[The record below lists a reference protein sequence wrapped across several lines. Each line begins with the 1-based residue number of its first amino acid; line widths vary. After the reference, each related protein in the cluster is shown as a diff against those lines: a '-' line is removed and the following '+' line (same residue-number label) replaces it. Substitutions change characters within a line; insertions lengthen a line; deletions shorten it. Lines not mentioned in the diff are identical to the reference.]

1 MKIAYYLPSLQAPG
15 GIERIVTFKANY
27 FAEHFEGYDIT
38 IITSEQMGKAPHFP
52 LSPKVKHIDLGV
64 SFDLPYS
71 QSIVSKVLKYPFRYY
86 RFKQRLSNL
95 LNELKPDITISTM
108 RRELNFI
115 TKLKDGSLKIGE
127 FHVSRYAYG
136 AEALKRKSPI
146 VNMIKKRWANRFV
159 KNLSKLSRVIILT
172 SEGAKDWPEL
182 TNISIIPN
190 PISTPVEGKQT
201 DILSHNAIAVGRYAP
216 QKGFDMLIPAWSIVA
231 QRHPDWKLHIY
242 GEGDLKEKF
251 TKLIDE
257 LQLNNNCL
265 LHHTVSNIAEK
276 YCMSSIFVLSS
287 RYEGFGLVLAEA
299 MSCGIPC
306 VSFDCPHGPSDI
318 IKDHE
323 DGLLVEKEN
332 IKELAD
338 KICYLIENENVRI
351 KMGHKAREN
360 VKRFLP
366 ENVMPQWKNLF
377 ESLTYS
383 SNKTYLEVYGKSFDE
398 ISDDSIR
405 KVKRQLKERQNDSP
419 LVSVV
424 LIAHNEERHL
434 ISCIW
439 SLSENH
445 CHFPIEIIAVN
456 NNSTDKTEEVLKSL
470 GVTYYNETKK
480 GPGYARQCGLDH
492 AKGKY
497 HICIDADTL
506 YPPHYIETHVKYL
519 MNPKVACT
527 FSLWSFMVDE
537 RHSRFGLWC
546 YEGLRDIYLRLQAI
560 QRPELCVR
568 GMAFSFNTEIGR
580 RFGFRTDIIRGED
593 GSLALAMKPYG
604 KIVFI
609 TSRKARVLT
618 SNGTLNSEGS
628 LIDNIWIRVIKA
640 LKEIT
645 GLFIKKTAYKD
656 KDSNLIK

>member
-231 QRHPDWKLHIY
+231 QRHPDKRVYLQRLDQHSILPPATDQQRARPEPAGSSGKAIY
-242 GEGDLKEKF
+242 AQPAP
-251 TKLIDE
+251 TAT
-257 LQLNNNCL
+257 Q
-265 LHHTVSNIAEK
+265 T
-276 YCMSSIFVLSS
+276 
-287 RYEGFGLVLAEA
+287 
-299 MSCGIPC
+299 
-306 VSFDCPHGPSDI
+306 
-318 IKDHE
+318 
-323 DGLLVEKEN
+323 
-332 IKELAD
+332 LAD
-338 KICYLIENENVRI
+338 RN
-351 KMGHKAREN
+351 
-360 VKRFLP
+360 
-366 ENVMPQWKNLF
+366 
-377 ESLTYS
+377 
-383 SNKTYLEVYGKSFDE
+383 
-398 ISDDSIR
+398 
-405 KVKRQLKERQNDSP
+405 P
-419 LVSVV
+419 LC
-424 LIAHNEERHL
+424 R
-434 ISCIW
+434 
-439 SLSENH
+439 
-445 CHFPIEIIAVN
+445 
-456 NNSTDKTEEVLKSL
+456 
-470 GVTYYNETKK
+470 
-480 GPGYARQCGLDH
+480 
-492 AKGKY
+492 
-497 HICIDADTL
+497 
-506 YPPHYIETHVKYL
+506 YP
-519 MNPKVACT
+519 
-527 FSLWSFMVDE
+527 
-537 RHSRFGLWC
+537 
-546 YEGLRDIYLRLQAI
+546 
-560 QRPELCVR
+560 
-568 GMAFSFNTEIGR
+568 GR
-580 RFGFRTDIIRGED
+580 RYPVSLHPQPQATLGSFRR
-593 GSLALAMKPYG
+593 
-604 KIVFI
+604 
-609 TSRKARVLT
+609 
-618 SNGTLNSEGS
+618 EG
-628 LIDNIWIRVIKA
+628 
-640 LKEIT
+640 
-645 GLFIKKTAYKD
+645 
-656 KDSNLIK
+656 

>member
-38 IITSEQMGKAPHFP
+38 IITSEQMGKPLHFP

-71 QSIVSKVLKYPFRYY
+71 QSIISKVLKYPFRYY
-86 RFKQRLSNL
+86 RFKQRLSDL

-136 AEALKRKSPI
+136 AEALKRKNPI

-159 KNLSKLSRVIILT
+159 ENLSKLSRVIILT

-216 QKGFDMLIPAWSIVA
+216 QKGFDMLIPAWNIVA

-265 LHHTVSNIAEK
+265 LHHTVSNIADK
-276 YCMSSIFVLSS
+276 YCESSIFVLSS

-299 MSCGIPC
+299 MSCGTPC

-318 IKDHE
+318 IKDNE
-323 DGLLVEKEN
+323 DGLLVKKEN
-332 IKELAD
+332 VTELAN
-338 KICYLIENENVRI
+338 KICYLVENENIRI
-351 KMGHKAREN
+351 EMGRKAKEN
-360 VKRFLP
+360 AKRFLP

-377 ESLTYS
+377 ESLIDS
-383 SNKTYLEVYGKSFDE
+383 SK
-398 ISDDSIR
+398 
-405 KVKRQLKERQNDSP
+405 
-419 LVSVV
+419 
-424 LIAHNEERHL
+424 
-434 ISCIW
+434 
-439 SLSENH
+439 
-445 CHFPIEIIAVN
+445 
-456 NNSTDKTEEVLKSL
+456 
-470 GVTYYNETKK
+470 
-480 GPGYARQCGLDH
+480 
-492 AKGKY
+492 
-497 HICIDADTL
+497 
-506 YPPHYIETHVKYL
+506 
-519 MNPKVACT
+519 
-527 FSLWSFMVDE
+527 
-537 RHSRFGLWC
+537 
-546 YEGLRDIYLRLQAI
+546 
-560 QRPELCVR
+560 
-568 GMAFSFNTEIGR
+568 
-580 RFGFRTDIIRGED
+580 
-593 GSLALAMKPYG
+593 
-604 KIVFI
+604 
-609 TSRKARVLT
+609 
-618 SNGTLNSEGS
+618 
-628 LIDNIWIRVIKA
+628 
-640 LKEIT
+640 
-645 GLFIKKTAYKD
+645 
-656 KDSNLIK
+656 

>member
-115 TKLKDGSLKIGE
+115 TKL
-127 FHVSRYAYG
+127 
-136 AEALKRKSPI
+136 
-146 VNMIKKRWANRFV
+146 
-159 KNLSKLSRVIILT
+159 
-172 SEGAKDWPEL
+172 
-182 TNISIIPN
+182 
-190 PISTPVEGKQT
+190 
-201 DILSHNAIAVGRYAP
+201 
-216 QKGFDMLIPAWSIVA
+216 
-231 QRHPDWKLHIY
+231 
-242 GEGDLKEKF
+242 
-251 TKLIDE
+251 
-257 LQLNNNCL
+257 
-265 LHHTVSNIAEK
+265 NIAEK

-383 SNKTYLEVYGKSFDE
+383 SK
-398 ISDDSIR
+398 
-405 KVKRQLKERQNDSP
+405 
-419 LVSVV
+419 
-424 LIAHNEERHL
+424 
-434 ISCIW
+434 
-439 SLSENH
+439 
-445 CHFPIEIIAVN
+445 
-456 NNSTDKTEEVLKSL
+456 
-470 GVTYYNETKK
+470 
-480 GPGYARQCGLDH
+480 
-492 AKGKY
+492 
-497 HICIDADTL
+497 
-506 YPPHYIETHVKYL
+506 
-519 MNPKVACT
+519 
-527 FSLWSFMVDE
+527 
-537 RHSRFGLWC
+537 
-546 YEGLRDIYLRLQAI
+546 
-560 QRPELCVR
+560 
-568 GMAFSFNTEIGR
+568 
-580 RFGFRTDIIRGED
+580 
-593 GSLALAMKPYG
+593 
-604 KIVFI
+604 
-609 TSRKARVLT
+609 
-618 SNGTLNSEGS
+618 
-628 LIDNIWIRVIKA
+628 
-640 LKEIT
+640 
-645 GLFIKKTAYKD
+645 
-656 KDSNLIK
+656 